1 MGEANVYFGRS
12 FDLGRVTVVLG
23 LDRGFPPD
31 AIELALPGPAQ
42 ARELVSQRHPVAMQL
57 LAQRRSRFLD
67 TFGPAIADEIG
78 RCEDAI
84 VLGLARFGARH
95 GSWGDDYHHYHNE
108 EHALEILG
116 GRLERV
122 IQCVGLDSLPL
133 GDWMALSLFSVC
145 HDLRQRE
152 TADYAFPIGNNEA
165 ASVMETLRILDDC
178 GYSRETDRS
187 LYLKL
192 ELCIAGSTFDARPAP
207 FNPAEVVATGGALA
221 PKLGTELDHACPG
234 WRADADIV
242 AAQQLALIASDLD
255 TANVAEPIPQLG
267 ESALRLCREREK
279 LAGRELH
286 DQISAEPC
294 LRFLSNGQ
302 ERYFFDLHRFCS
314 AVGER
319 TFAAAKAN
327 NAPQV
332 RALADR
338 LRRQFG
344 NSGERAGNGAEVLA
358 GFEALLAS
366 G

>member
-1 MGEANVYFGRS
+1 M
-12 FDLGRVTVVLG
+12 VLG

-42 ARELVSQRHPVAMQL
+42 ARELVTMRHPVATQL
-57 LAQRRSRFLD
+57 LAQRRRRFVEA
-67 TFGPAIADEIG
+67 FGAASTAEIS
-78 RCEDAI
+78 RCEDA
-84 VLGLARFGARH
+84 VLLGLARFGARH

-122 IQCVGLDSLPL
+122 IQCVGLDDLPL
-133 GDWMALSLFSVC
+133 GDWIALSLFSVC

-152 TADYAFPIGNNEA
+152 IADYAFPVGNNEA
-165 ASVMETLRILDDC
+165 ASVMETQRILDAC
-178 GYSRETDRS
+178 GYSREADRS

-221 PKLGTELDHACPG
+221 PKLGAELDQACPA
-234 WRADADIV
+234 WRADAEIV

-279 LAGRELH
+279 LAGRDL
-286 DQISAEPC
+286 DDPASADPC

-302 ERYFFDLHRFCS
+302 ERYFFELHRFCS

-344 NSGERAGNGAEVLA
+344 NTGEHAANGAEVLA
-358 GFEALLAS
+358 GFEALLAA

>member
-1 MGEANVYFGRS
+1 M
-12 FDLGRVTVVLG
+12 VLG

-42 ARELVSQRHPVAMQL
+42 ARELVTQRHPVAMQL
-57 LAQRRSRFLD
+57 LAQRRQRFLD
-67 TFGPAIADEIG
+67 AFGPECTADVS
-78 RCEDAI
+78 RCEDA
-84 VLGLARFGARH
+84 VLLGLARFGARH

-122 IQCVGLDSLPL
+122 IQCIGLTELSL
-133 GDWMALSLFSVC
+133 GDWIALSLFSVC

-152 TADYAFPIGNNEA
+152 TPDYAFPVGNNEA
-165 ASVMETLRILDDC
+165 ASVMETQRILDVC
-178 GYSRETDRS
+178 GYSRESDRS

-192 ELCIAGSTFDARPAP
+192 ELSIAGSTFDARPAP

-221 PKLGTELDHACPG
+221 PKLGIELDHASPG

-255 TANVAEPIPQLG
+255 TANVAEPVPQLG

-279 LAGRELH
+279 LAERDLN
-286 DQISAEPC
+286 DPVSAEPC

-302 ERYFFDLHRFCS
+302 ERYFFELHRFCS
-314 AVGER
+314 AVGDR

-344 NSGERAGNGAEVLA
+344 NSGERASNGAEVLA
-358 GFEALLAS
+358 GFEALLAAD
-366 G
+366 

>member
-1 MGEANVYFGRS
+1 
-12 FDLGRVTVVLG
+12 
-23 LDRGFPPD
+23 
-31 AIELALPGPAQ
+31 
-42 ARELVSQRHPVAMQL
+42 
-57 LAQRRSRFLD
+57 
-67 TFGPAIADEIG
+67 
-78 RCEDAI
+78 
-84 VLGLARFGARH
+84 
-95 GSWGDDYHHYHNE
+95 
-108 EHALEILG
+108 
-116 GRLERV
+116 
-122 IQCVGLDSLPL
+122 
-133 GDWMALSLFSVC
+133 MALSLFSVC

-152 TADYAFPIGNNEA
+152 AADYSFPVGNNEA
-165 ASVMETLRILDDC
+165 ASVMETQRILDAC
-178 GYSRETDRS
+178 GYRRETDRQ

-221 PKLGTELDHACPG
+221 PKLSLELDHAQPG

-279 LAGRELH
+279 LAGRDL
-286 DQISAEPC
+286 DDPASAEPC

-302 ERYFFDLHRFCS
+302 ERYFFELHRFCS
-314 AVGER
+314 EVGER

-338 LRRQFG
+338 LRQQFG
-344 NSGERAGNGAEVLA
+344 DSGERARNGAEVLA
-358 GFEALLAS
+358 GFEALL
-366 G
+366 GT